1 MYFAVASG
9 LEAKKMDPTTVTFD
23 QIEDARRVIRP
34 WVYESPCA
42 YSQTLSKL
50 TGTKLHLKLENL
62 QMTGSYK
69 ERGALN
75 RLSRLTPEE
84 AQRGVIAFSAGN
96 HAQGVA
102 YHAARLGIAATIVM
116 PLYTPLVKVTS
127 TRKHGARVVLFGE
140 SAAEAR
146 AESYRLAE
154 EEGLVYIHPFDDP
167 YVIAGQ
173 GTIGLELL
181 EQNPYLDA
189 VVVPVGGGGLI
200 AGVALALK
208 ETNPRI
214 KVYGV
219 EAEAMTAMKTALE
232 KGEVVD
238 VPSRRTLAEGI
249 AVSRVGNLTFD
260 ICQRYVDE
268 VVTVDDEEIASAV
281 LTLLEVEKT
290 MVEGSGAAALA
301 AVMSGKLP
309 LAGKRVALVLT
320 GGNLDVTTL
329 SRIIERGLVKDGRMV
344 RLSARVVDA
353 PGALAKLTQ
362 LIAQLGG
369 NILQINHERAF
380 SRGPL
385 GVSLV
390 EVTLEA
396 RGHEHIQEIVNGL
409 EAASINVTL
418 DS

>member
-1 MYFAVASG
+1 MLDRPEPAEH
-9 LEAKKMDPTTVTFD
+9 LPLPVTFD
-23 QIEDARRVIRP
+23 DIEDARRLIRP

-42 YSQTLSKL
+42 FSQSLSNL
-50 TGTKLHLKLENL
+50 TRTRCYLKLENL

-75 RLSRLTPEE
+75 RLARLTPEE
-84 AQRGVIAFSAGN
+84 ARRGVIAFSAGN

-102 YHAARLGIAATIVM
+102 YHAQRLGIDATIVM

-127 TRKHGARVVLFGE
+127 TRRYGAHVILFGE

-146 AESYRLAE
+146 AESFRIAAAE
-154 EEGLVYIHPFDDP
+154 GRTYIHPFDDP
-167 YVIAGQ
+167 WVVAGQ
-173 GTIGLELL
+173 GTVGLELL

-200 AGVALALK
+200 AGLALAMK

-214 KVYGV
+214 KIYGV
-219 EAEAMTAMKTALE
+219 ESEAMASMRASLKAGQLVE
-232 KGEVVD
+232 

-249 AVSRVGNLTFD
+249 AVSRVGD
-260 ICQRYVDE
+260 IPFQLCQRYVDD
-268 VVTVDDEEIASAV
+268 VITVDDEEIASAV

-290 MVEGSGAAALA
+290 VVEGSGAAALA
-301 AVMSGKLP
+301 AVVNGHLP
-309 LAGKRVALVLT
+309 VAGKKVALVLT
-320 GGNLDVTTL
+320 GGNIDVTML
-329 SRIIERGLVKDGRMV
+329 ARIIERGLVKDGRMV
-344 RLSARVVDA
+344 RLAARVVDA
-353 PGALAKLTQ
+353 PGALAKLTAR
-362 LIAQLGG
+362 IAELGG

-380 SRGPL
+380 ARGPL

-396 RGHEHIQEIVNGL
+396 RGHEHIKEIVTGL
-409 EAASINVTL
+409 ESVGINTTL
-418 DS
+418 E

>member
-1 MYFAVASG
+1 MIERFDATQSNRPPLA
-9 LEAKKMDPTTVTFD
+9 VTFED
-23 QIEDARRVIRP
+23 IEDARRLIRP
-34 WVYESPCA
+34 WVYETPCA
-42 YSQTLSKL
+42 HSQTLSAMTRTRL
-50 TGTKLHLKLENL
+50 YLKLENL

-75 RLSRLTPEE
+75 RLARLTPEE
-84 AQRGVIAFSAGN
+84 ARQGVIAFSAGN

-102 YHAARLGIAATIVM
+102 YHAQRLGIDATIVM

-127 TRKHGARVVLFGE
+127 TRRYGAKVILYGE

-146 AESYRLAE
+146 AESYRIAAE
-154 EEGLVYIHPFDDP
+154 EKRTYIHPFDDRW
-167 YVIAGQ
+167 VIAGQ
-173 GTIGLELL
+173 GTVGLELL

-200 AGVALALK
+200 AGIALAMK

-219 EAEAMTAMKTALE
+219 ESVAMASMQASLAAGHIVE
-232 KGEVVD
+232 
-238 VPSRRTLAEGI
+238 VPSQRTLAEGI
-249 AVSRVGNLTFD
+249 AVSRVGELPFQL
-260 ICQRYVDE
+260 CQRYVDD

-290 MVEGSGAAALA
+290 VVEGSGAAGLA
-301 AVMSGKLP
+301 AVMNGHLP
-309 LAGKRVALVLT
+309 VEHKKVAIVLT
-320 GGNLDVTTL
+320 GGNIDVTML
-329 SRIIERGLVKDGRMV
+329 ARIIERGLVKDGRMV
-344 RLSARVVDA
+344 RLAARVVDA
-353 PGALAKLTQ
+353 PGALAKLTA

-380 SRGPL
+380 ARGPL
-385 GVSLV
+385 GMSLV

-396 RGHEHIQEIVNGL
+396 RGHEHIKEIVTGL
-409 EAASINVTL
+409 EAAGINTTL
-418 DS
+418 E

>member
-1 MYFAVASG
+1 MKAPDESAQ
-9 LEAKKMDPTTVTFD
+9 PTALPVTFED
-23 QIEDARRVIRP
+23 IEDARRLIRP

-42 YSQTLSKL
+42 LSQTLSTL
-50 TGTKLHLKLENL
+50 TGTRCHLKLENL

-75 RLSRLTPEE
+75 RLARLTPEE
-84 AQRGVIAFSAGN
+84 AGRGVIAFSAGN

-102 YHAARLGIAATIVM
+102 YHAQRLGIDATIVM

-127 TRKHGARVVLFGE
+127 TRRYGAHVILFGE

-146 AESYRLAE
+146 TESYRIAAE
-154 EEGLVYIHPFDDP
+154 EGRTYIHPFDDP
-167 YVIAGQ
+167 WVVAGQ
-173 GTIGLELL
+173 GTVGLELL

-200 AGVALALK
+200 AGLALAMK

-214 KVYGV
+214 KIYGV
-219 EAEAMTAMKTALE
+219 ESEAMASMRASLQAGHLVE
-232 KGEVVD
+232 

-249 AVSRVGNLTFD
+249 AVARVGD
-260 ICQRYVDE
+260 IPFQLCQRYVDD

-290 MVEGSGAAALA
+290 VVEGSGAAALA
-301 AVMSGKLP
+301 AVVNGHLP
-309 LAGKRVALVLT
+309 VAGKKIALVLT
-320 GGNLDVTTL
+320 GGNIDVNML
-329 SRIIERGLVKDGRMV
+329 ARIIERGLVKDGRMV
-344 RLSARVVDA
+344 RLAARVIDA
-353 PGALAKLTQ
+353 PGALAKLTA
-362 LIAQLGG
+362 LIAELGG

-380 SRGPL
+380 ARGPL

-396 RGHEHIQEIVNGL
+396 RGHDHIKEIVTGL
-409 EAASINVTL
+409 MSAGINTTL
-418 DS
+418 E

>member
-1 MYFAVASG
+1 M
-9 LEAKKMDPTTVTFD
+9 MDRPELADPPPLPVTFED
-23 QIEDARRVIRP
+23 IEDARRLIRP

-42 YSQTLSKL
+42 FSQTLSAL
-50 TGTKLHLKLENL
+50 TKTRCHLKLENL

-75 RLSRLTPEE
+75 RLARLSSEE
-84 AQRGVIAFSAGN
+84 AKRGIIAFSAGN

-102 YHAARLGIAATIVM
+102 YHAQRLGIDATIVM
-116 PLYTPLVKVTS
+116 PLYTPLIKVTS
-127 TRKHGARVVLFGE
+127 TRRYGARVILFGE

-154 EEGLVYIHPFDDP
+154 AEGRTYIHPFDDRW
-167 YVIAGQ
+167 VVAGQ

-200 AGVALALK
+200 AGLALAIK

-219 EAEAMTAMKTALE
+219 ESQAMASMRASLQAGHLVE
-232 KGEVVD
+232 
-238 VPSRRTLAEGI
+238 VPSQRTLAEGI
-249 AVSRVGNLTFD
+249 AVSRVGD
-260 ICQRYVDE
+260 IPFQLCRRYVDD

-290 MVEGSGAAALA
+290 VVEGSGAAALA
-301 AVMSGKLP
+301 AVANGHLPVQGK
-309 LAGKRVALVLT
+309 KVALVLT
-320 GGNLDVTTL
+320 GGNIDVTML
-329 SRIIERGLVKDGRMV
+329 ARIIERGLVKDGRMV
-344 RLSARVVDA
+344 RLAARVVDA
-353 PGALAKLTQ
+353 PGALAKLTA

-380 SRGPL
+380 ARGPL

-396 RGHEHIQEIVNGL
+396 RGHDHIKEIVTGL
-409 EAASINVTL
+409 EAAGITTTL
-418 DS
+418 E